1 MDGSPVGT
9 RLETKLMTRKDKIKD
24 LQWQPRR
31 WYHRRDTRFVL
42 VIIIL
47 VTVFYSW
54 SYITGPSRLS
64 IDLSNL
70 IEEQETPINIVI
82 TTNFRAQ
89 EFHLGVFQEVGT
101 IRGSKGL
108 DTLLYKVKPKDIRM
122 LSRKYWIKRIDIAPP
137 LA

>member
-1 MDGSPVGT
+1 M
-9 RLETKLMTRKDKIKD
+9 TKKDKIKD
-24 LQWQPRR
+24 PQWQPRR

-42 VIIIL
+42 VIISL
-47 VTVFYSW
+47 MAVFYSW

-64 IDLSNL
+64 INLSNL
-70 IEEQETPINIVI
+70 IEEQETPINIII

>member
-1 MDGSPVGT
+1 MDSSPVGT
-9 RLETKLMTRKDKIKD
+9 RLETKLMIKKDKIKD

-47 VTVFYSW
+47 VAVFYSW

-70 IEEQETPINIVI
+70 IEEQEYY
-82 TTNFRAQ
+82 F
-89 EFHLGVFQEVGT
+89 
-101 IRGSKGL
+101 
-108 DTLLYKVKPKDIRM
+108 
-122 LSRKYWIKRIDIAPP
+122 
-137 LA
+137 